1 MSTFYDTIITPLTI
15 AIAYSSKYSIISA
28 QYFSPGDIIF
38 ENESMLFNPNNITK
52 IQVKFN
58 AINST
63 KVKTYSLKLDFLTHT
78 VNRGN
83 YREYY
88 GFDTFSNHSCDPN
101 SIVKTLDG
109 NKYQVI
115 ATKPIGLGE
124 EITQDYET
132 FDSMLDGTVFNCK
145 CGSYNCRKI
154 IKG

>member
-1 MSTFYDTIITPLTI
+1 MSTFYDTIITPPTI
-15 AIAYSSKYSIISA
+15 AIAYSSKYSIKSA

-83 YREYY
+83 CREYY
-88 GFDTFSNHSCDPN
+88 GFDSFSNHSCDPN
-101 SIVKTLDG
+101 SIVKILGD

-115 ATKPIGLGE
+115 ATKLIGLGE
-124 EITQDYET
+124 EITRDYET

-145 CGSYNCRKI
+145 CGSDNCRKI
-154 IKG
+154 IRG